1 MENEKSVKLR
11 SSFIINMKK
20 TRKATFEDISQLAEL
35 FDQYRIFYHKESD
48 IPSAENFLK
57 ERLEKTD
64 SEVFVAEEAGKL
76 TGFVQLYP
84 IFSSTRMQRYWLL
97 NDLYVNENHRGKGY
111 SKELIEE
118 AKELCRLSD
127 ACGIL
132 LETGKNNDVGNQ
144 LYPACGFE
152 RYDSVNFYEWTNKIN

>member
-1 MENEKSVKLR
+1 
-11 SSFIINMKK
+11 MKN
-20 TRKATFEDISQLAEL
+20 TRKAVISDLPQLTEL

-48 IPSAENFLK
+48 IPAAATFLQ
-57 ERLEKTD
+57 ERLENKD
-64 SEVFVAEEAGKL
+64 SEIFVAEENGEL

-97 NDLYVNENHRGKGY
+97 NDLYVNDNHRGKGY

-118 AKELCRLSD
+118 SKEHCRYSK

-132 LETGKNNDVGNQ
+132 LETGKSNDIGNQ
-144 LYPACGFE
+144 LYPACDFE
-152 RYDSVNFYEWTNKIN
+152 LYDSVNFYEWTNHE